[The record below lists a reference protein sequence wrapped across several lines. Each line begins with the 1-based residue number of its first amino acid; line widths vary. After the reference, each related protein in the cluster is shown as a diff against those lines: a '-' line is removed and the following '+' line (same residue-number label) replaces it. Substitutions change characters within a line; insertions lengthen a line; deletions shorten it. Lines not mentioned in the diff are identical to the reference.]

1 MAPPTPAEV
10 TKLLATQAYS
20 PDIVSPL
27 ADYARAQAEGQVP
40 YHFDANR
47 TLVKLYTFFP
57 HLEDENT
64 IAIVLLLSLIQF
76 PSTDT
81 LALSYMI
88 PDRVQT
94 REPCATIMSC
104 AELLDSCQFEEFWN
118 LYNSKVKGDDAILQT
133 LVQSSAAA
141 IQTQILHVMAQCY
154 KVAPLA
160 TVERSLDTKKIAG
173 DCVDKIEGG
182 QVYFKASADNTKRN
196 RVFQEG
202 VNFQAI
208 SNMMISTTTAA
219 VE

>member
-27 ADYARAQAEGQVP
+27 ADYARAQAEGKVP
-40 YHFDANR
+40 YNFDANR

-64 IAIVLLLSLIQF
+64 IAIVLLLSLVQF

-81 LALSYMI
+81 LALSYI
-88 PDRVQT
+88 VPDRVQT

-118 LYNSKVKGDDAILQT
+118 LYHAKVKGDDAILQT
-133 LVQSSAAA
+133 LAQASVEQ
-141 IQTQILHVMAQCY
+141 IQTQILNVMAQSY
-154 KVAPLA
+154 KVAPLVA
-160 TVERSLDTKKIAG
+160 VETSLGTKRIQG
-173 DCVDKIEGG
+173 DCVDKVEGD
-182 QVYFKASADNTKRN
+182 QVYFKATADNTKRN

-202 VNFQAI
+202 VNFHAI

-219 VE
+219 E